1 MLAGTRHLILIGTQA
16 PITFFA
22 YPGKPH
28 WLTPEGCALHTL
40 VERQADIDGALDA
53 GRFVAPGVSIP
64 GFGSHSRTGVVLG
77 VRPEDLTLADNG
89 RIGVDTVAGA
99 MPPAG

>member
-28 WLTPEGCALHTL
+28 WLTPDGCSLHTL
-40 VERQADIDGALDA
+40 VERQGDIDGALEA
-53 GRFVAPGVSIP
+53 LGQGGGASPAPRLRWSRQSGRPC
-64 GFGSHSRTGVVLG
+64 
-77 VRPEDLTLADNG
+77 
-89 RIGVDTVAGA
+89 
-99 MPPAG
+99 PAAN